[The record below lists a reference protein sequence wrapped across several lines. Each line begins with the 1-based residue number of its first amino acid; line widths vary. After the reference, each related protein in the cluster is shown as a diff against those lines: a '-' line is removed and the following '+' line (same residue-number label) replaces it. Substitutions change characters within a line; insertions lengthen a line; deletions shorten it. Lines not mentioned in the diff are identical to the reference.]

1 MVPNRLHMCETEIL
15 TQDIIHLCPLIST
28 RLNPCV
34 GTPRVETE
42 TVVALEENLK
52 KAKLSRVKAG
62 CWQRKIG
69 SGGKGETCEK
79 IQNILAVKGRTNF
92 DAPTERLLWFIRSF
106 VLYIEKIAL

>member
-1 MVPNRLHMCETEIL
+1 MALNHLLMCEPESL
-15 TQDIIHLCPLIST
+15 TQEIIHLCPLIST

-42 TVVALEENLK
+42 TVVAPEEKLK
-52 KAKLSRVKAG
+52 KAKLSRVRTG

-79 IQNILAVKGRTNF
+79 IRNTLAVKGRTNF
-92 DAPTERLLWFIRSF
+92 DAQTERLLWSIRSLI
-106 VLYIEKIAL
+106 LYIEKIVL